1 MKCRHC
7 GSENTRSNGSG
18 GGQKRWMCR
27 DCRRTFSVNPIEV
40 KYTDGFKRFAVWMY
54 LNGVGVRKIALLLG
68 TTHVSVLKWI
78 KRAHKDLLLTLSD
91 ARTEYS
97 EVPDIIEMD
106 EIYTFV
112 QKGGGDIRYGLL
124 ILEDRSA
131 LLRL

>member
-1 MKCRHC
+1 MKCTHC

-18 GGQKRWMCR
+18 GGQKRWICR
-27 DCRRTFSVNPIEV
+27 DCKRTFSAHPVPA
-40 KYTDGFKRFAVWMY
+40 KYTSNFKRFAVWMY

-78 KRAHKDLLLTLSD
+78 RKAHKDMLLTLSETRAD
-91 ARTEYS
+91 YS
-97 EVPDIIEMD
+97 EEPDIIEMD

-112 QKGGGDIRYGLL
+112 QKGGGGTRYGLL

>member
-1 MKCRHC
+1 
-7 GSENTRSNGSG
+7 
-18 GGQKRWMCR
+18 MCR